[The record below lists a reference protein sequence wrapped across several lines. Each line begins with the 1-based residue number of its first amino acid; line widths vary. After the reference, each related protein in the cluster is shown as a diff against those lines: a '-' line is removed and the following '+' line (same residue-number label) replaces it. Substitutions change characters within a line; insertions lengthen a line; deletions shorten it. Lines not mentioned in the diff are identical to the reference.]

1 MGSFKLEEMESRIA
15 TLEKQRTDILFA
27 FKKQSKLVDVLK
39 RQKVHI
45 EAARLLSFT
54 EDEFLKTIDWAV

>member
-1 MGSFKLEEMESRIA
+1 MGSSKLEEMESRIA

>member
-1 MGSFKLEEMESRIA
+1 MDSSKLEEMESRIA